1 MVANAHQT
9 QEEEGRKLF
18 DMVYLV
24 GVIGMIVALVP
35 LPFVLLIKNEEEI
48 PYINYCRKREEQNFP
63 PRLFQ
68 VAIAFCSLSFF
79 FTVALVLRTRENLR
93 KLEKQHIV
101 NLPSNNALTYLDT
114 LILCSLVFVFFWS
127 RVFLI
132 FLFSLN
138 IIDWQ
143 DLFFANNL
151 CHLMMIDI
159 VMSFLFPVYIIL
171 KTKRY
176 LPRLWDDNSPII
188 LGNNDF
194 YASRLSQISP
204 NGQTEEI
211 AESRF

>member
-1 MVANAHQT
+1 MVANAHQP
-9 QEEEGRKLF
+9 QEDEGRKLF

-24 GVIGMIVALVP
+24 GVVGMIVVLVL
-35 LPFVLLIKNEEEI
+35 LPFVLLIKNEEGI
-48 PYINYCRKREEQNFP
+48 PYINYCRKREEPNSK
-63 PRLFQ
+63 PRLFL
-68 VAIAFCSLSFF
+68 VAIAFGSLGLIFV
-79 FTVALVLRTRENLR
+79 VAIVLRTRENLR
-93 KLEKQHIV
+93 KLEEQHIV

-114 LILCSLVFVFFWS
+114 LILCSLVFGPFWS
-127 RVFLI
+127 RVFLTS
-132 FLFSLN
+132 LFSLN

-151 CHLMMIDI
+151 CHLMMTDI

-176 LPRLWDDNSPII
+176 LPRLWDENSPII

-211 AESRF
+211 AESWF